1 MIPQKMESANRQAEI
16 CSVFGNPKRI
26 MILWFLLEQ
35 EKSVGEIAEEIGA
48 SMQCTSQHLRLMKDK
63 GILKSTRI
71 GQTITYRVAE
81 NSVVKNCLLISRKRH
96 LKEFSDIHMEKEKE

>member
-1 MIPQKMESANRQAEI
+1 MIPQKLESANRQAEI

-63 GILKSTRI
+63 GILKSTRN
-71 GQTITYRVAE
+71 GQMISYRVAE
-81 NSVVKNCLLISRKRH
+81 NSVVKNCLLTSRKMH
-96 LKEFSDIHMEKEKE
+96 LKEFPDIHMEPEKE

>member
-1 MIPQKMESANRQAEI
+1 MIPQKKESAIRQAEI

-35 EKSVGEIAEEIGA
+35 EKSVSEIAEEIGA
-48 SMQCTSQHLRLMKDK
+48 WMQCTSQHLRLMKDK

-71 GQTITYRVAE
+71 GQMISYRVAE
-81 NSVVKNCLLISRKRH
+81 NSVVKNCLLTSRRSYF
-96 LKEFSDIHMEKEKE
+96 KENPELYKEIEKE